1 MSNRDRIRCSMEAA
15 YRKKTI
21 IVLVVIA
28 VIIVL
33 LGVGVCVK
41 AQSVLAQALPF
52 GILLAVV
59 LILLLAY
66 WLSYRSL
73 FANCDRYELL
83 TVVLDTPCACR
94 QMGFR
99 YTTRRSS
106 YYFTVAI
113 RDHDEGILLVDTLP
127 MWLDD
132 PLGLSFSYD
141 LSDYLGKRV
150 DILYDRGRNR
160 VIVLDLAGR

>member
-73 FANCDRYELL
+73 FAYCDR
-83 TVVLDTPCACR
+83 
-94 QMGFR
+94 
-99 YTTRRSS
+99 
-106 YYFTVAI
+106 
-113 RDHDEGILLVDTLP
+113 
-127 MWLDD
+127 
-132 PLGLSFSYD
+132 
-141 LSDYLGKRV
+141 
-150 DILYDRGRNR
+150 
-160 VIVLDLAGR
+160 